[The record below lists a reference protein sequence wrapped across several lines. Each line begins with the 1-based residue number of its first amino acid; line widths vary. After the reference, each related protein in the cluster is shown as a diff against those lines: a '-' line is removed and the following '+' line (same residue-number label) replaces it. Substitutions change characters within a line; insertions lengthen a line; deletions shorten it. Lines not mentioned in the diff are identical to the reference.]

1 MILFNIIIL
10 ETGHTRSPYNFDI
23 KNRLLYFYGL
33 IGNSENFMKTYNT
46 MDIKAV

>member
-1 MILFNIIIL
+1 MILFNIIVL

-33 IGNSENFMKTYNT
+33 IGNFENFMKTYNT